1 MRISD
6 WSSDVCSSD
15 LVWNG
20 GEFSASMYKGGLKDV
35 LHGEETASF
44 TTFDAALR
52 FTPVPSGG
60 LLSGLVFDVP
70 MQLGFLLSP
79 ASYKGLSAHV
89 SVSFLL
95 LVFGVFTLGGCDAR
109 STAVDKARSEEHTSE

>member
-1 MRISD
+1 MRVSD

-15 LVWNG
+15 LPRFHGCAGAVWNG

-52 FTPVPSGG
+52 FTPVRSGG
-60 LLSGLVFDVP
+60 LLSGLEFDVP
-70 MQLGFLLSP
+70 MQVGFLLSP
-79 ASYKGLSAHV
+79 ASYKGMSAHV
-89 SVSFLL
+89 SVRFLL
-95 LVFGVFTLGGCDAR
+95 LVIGVLDR
-109 STAVDKARSEEHTSE
+109 KSTRLNSSH